1 MSTATPSPTAPVY
14 SNHCLPFQVEG
25 MNVKGRLVR
34 LASTL
39 DTILTQ
45 HQYPAIVNRLMGE
58 LLSLSALLG
67 GMMKFDGIMTVQIKG
82 DGPISFIVCDYAT
95 SGNGEGV
102 LRCHAQF
109 DEQALSDLNDDGD
122 SLAALLGKGYMA
134 ITLDQGQHMDRYQ
147 GIVELQAT
155 SVTDTAVEYFKTSE
169 QLPTLLKLS
178 CAQDT
183 DGRWIAGAMI
193 VQHLAQSSDDE
204 IESYLRHDDPREQW
218 QRATALFESL
228 TIDELIDP
236 QLSLQ
241 DLAFRLYHEDG
252 VRAFTP
258 TGLVNGCR
266 CSADK
271 LRQVLSNFTA
281 TDLKEMANEDGVI
294 IMTCH
299 FCETDHQFELNKLIN

>member
-109 DEQALSDLNDDGD
+109 DEQALSDLN
-122 SLAALLGKGYMA
+122 
-134 ITLDQGQHMDRYQ
+134 
-147 GIVELQAT
+147 
-155 SVTDTAVEYFKTSE
+155 
-169 QLPTLLKLS
+169 
-178 CAQDT
+178 
-183 DGRWIAGAMI
+183 
-193 VQHLAQSSDDE
+193 
-204 IESYLRHDDPREQW
+204 
-218 QRATALFESL
+218 
-228 TIDELIDP
+228 
-236 QLSLQ
+236 
-241 DLAFRLYHEDG
+241 
-252 VRAFTP
+252 
-258 TGLVNGCR
+258 
-266 CSADK
+266 
-271 LRQVLSNFTA
+271 
-281 TDLKEMANEDGVI
+281 
-294 IMTCH
+294 
-299 FCETDHQFELNKLIN
+299 